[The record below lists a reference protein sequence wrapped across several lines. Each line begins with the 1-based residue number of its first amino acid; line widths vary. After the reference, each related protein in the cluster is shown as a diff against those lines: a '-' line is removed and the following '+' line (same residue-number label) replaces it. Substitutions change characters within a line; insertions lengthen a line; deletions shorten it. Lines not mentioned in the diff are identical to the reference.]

1 MAKMNALNEPQ
12 VIRALYAA
20 SQAGVRI
27 DLIVRGAC
35 SLRPGVPGISDN
47 IHVRS
52 IVGRFLEHSRV
63 YWFANGGEAELL
75 CGSADWLERNL
86 LRRVETGFVIIDPRV
101 AKRIE
106 TEVLENC
113 LADNTNAW
121 ELQSDGRYL
130 VNGRT
135 LAISPEYLTNDMRIA
150 GQAGAQFNAAEKV
163 AQVKTSQSP
172 MDFGAAARKADADGA
187 AARTAEAVQARAV
200 AEASAAAEK
209 QRAIAEHRQA
219 IAALEAKKKTW
230 SQARYI
236 YTTHQRFLNEINDD
250 IVKHQQELFRLGV
263 GGASL
268 ERS

>member
-1 MAKMNALNEPQ
+1 MNGRICSIFHFLLPCLIALAVPGCEKPKAAPSATGDTPAATPSPTPAVVAK
-12 VIRALYAA
+12 AA
-20 SQAGVRI
+20 APTPAPPAPATPTPVPVASAPK
-27 DLIVRGAC
+27 DDHLAP
-35 SLRPGVPGISDN
+35 PGVFFL
-47 IHVRS
+47 RS
-52 IVGRFLEHSRV
+52 RLSVTTDEGIVG
-63 YWFANGGEAELL
+63 
-75 CGSADWLERNL
+75 
-86 LRRVETGFVIIDPRV
+86 
-101 AKRIE
+101 
-106 TEVLENC
+106 VLPG
-113 LADNTNAW
+113 ARA

>member
-1 MAKMNALNEPQ
+1 MKDRICSIFQFLLPLLIALAVPGCEKP
-12 VIRALYAA
+12 VVVPSTTGDAPAATPSPMPVSVAEAATPTPAPPAPATPAPVPAA
-20 SQAGVRI
+20 SAPE
-27 DLIVRGAC
+27 DDHLAP
-35 SLRPGVPGISDN
+35 PGVFFL
-47 IHVRS
+47 RS
-52 IVGRFLEHSRV
+52 RLSVTTDDGIVG
-63 YWFANGGEAELL
+63 
-75 CGSADWLERNL
+75 
-86 LRRVETGFVIIDPRV
+86 
-101 AKRIE
+101 
-106 TEVLENC
+106 VLPG
-113 LADNTNAW
+113 ARA

-150 GQAGAQFNAAEKV
+150 GQAGAQFNATEKA

-172 MDFGAAARKADADGA
+172 MDSGAAARKANADGA

-209 QRAIAEHRQA
+209 QRATAEHRQA

-230 SQARYI
+230 SPPRYP

-268 ERS
+268 ERR